1 MVSLVFV
8 FAAMVEF
15 AVVLFLKQ
23 IQEWEDITEKDN
35 HYGNRFNSNKINKA
49 NTSTEALPEANTVT
63 TPDGNSF
70 ETGDEEMR
78 QMRFWERKRAILHG
92 LPLTT
97 KIDFTGFVFFHLFYL
112 IFNCVFVICVMKVF
126 Y

>member
-15 AVVLFLKQ
+15 AFVLFLRQ

-35 HYGNRFNSNKINKA
+35 HYGKGFNRNKINKV
-49 NTSTEALPEANTVT
+49 NTSTEALATANTVI
-63 TPDGNSF
+63 TPDGISF
-70 ETGDEEMR
+70 EIGDEEMR
-78 QMRFWERKRAILHG
+78 QMSFWGRKKVILQR

-97 KIDFTGFVFFHLFYL
+97 KIDLTVFVFFHFCYL
-112 IFNCVFVICVMKVF
+112 IFNCVFVLCVIK
-126 Y
+126 